1 MTEITVKIMVE
12 VLLIL
17 GIVTKEIKRGR
28 ISKSFFVD
36 ITPKID
42 FDSGKYLKARVGR
55 KDIEDALRRLDKLT
69 QEQVRMAAAE
79 LLKITNSLE
88 DSVKNI
94 AEQKQGVDGTIQCV
108 DTKVQ
113 GVDDRVK
120 GVDDSVKVVDD
131 KVDIVAESD
140 LYSLR

>member
-1 MTEITVKIMVE
+1 M
-12 VLLIL
+12 
-17 GIVTKEIKRGR
+17 
-28 ISKSFFVD
+28 FD

-42 FDSGKYLKARVGR
+42 FDSEKYLKALVGR
-55 KDIEDALRRLDKLT
+55 KDIGDALRRLDKLT

-113 GVDDRVK
+113 GVDDKVK
-120 GVDDSVKVVDD
+120 GVDDRVKVVGD